1 MRFSPKVC
9 FVRWLALPHQGDN
22 TALTKRQPPPTKAD
36 HSAPFIRAAKALV
49 EQGALRGGYI
59 G

>member
-1 MRFSPKVC
+1 MPRHS
-9 FVRWLALPHQGDN
+9 DN

-36 HSAPFIRAAKALV
+36 HPAPFIRAAKTLV